1 VKEAHVKTLSRILAA
16 AGLAGSVALVASLSQ
31 PVQTAA
37 FSTIGGSLGTLQ
49 RDFRVFNNFT
59 DVTANNNTTPQTAF
73 PGQLGAV
80 MAIWKGHVE
89 WASEPYAGTG
99 AWDGASS
106 NPVLGS
112 GGANFDNT
120 FQGLNT
126 SSGGTNDNTHSEL
139 AGSSGGVLAFTET
152 PISTGWRIFYYS
164 SWTWQDGPGS
174 VSSGIDL
181 QGVACHEIGH
191 SLGLGHSSVGG
202 ATMFASISGTG
213 TGQRSIEADDIAGIQ
228 SIYGVKSA
236 TKPHIGSLT
245 GSKDVGGN
253 LIINGTNF
261 TATDNEVWFT
271 KANGDGVP
279 VKVLGVPST
288 AGGTVI
294 NVTVPAGIMDGDV
307 LVKALGTGGAS
318 LSNAWPMD
326 VGAPAGDPPVAV
338 SINPTSGPAG
348 GFTPVTITGT
358 GFTGVTQ
365 VSFDGVPAESFTVDS
380 NTQISAVT
388 PPGTLLAAADVTVSD
403 PEGSS
408 TLTDAYIYMFNP
420 NPAISTVT
428 PNAGG
433 IAGGTEVTITGASVV
448 GVTSVTFGGVPG
460 TNLEID
466 SATQLTVVTP
476 AHAAGAVDVTA
487 NGAGSSTIV
496 NGYTYV
502 DTGTFVN
509 LGPGKGGVLGVPVF
523 SGTGDLSAGGSG
535 FTLQLS
541 NAFPL
546 QPISLFVSLS
556 AGSVPFKGGTF
567 IPVPIITSLSFTSDV
582 FGGLTLPAQMPAGT
596 PSLSFVLQFWCADP
610 IATFGLSGSNG
621 LQCIMP

>member
-1 VKEAHVKTLSRILAA
+1 MKTLSRILAA

-59 DVTANNNTTPQTAF
+59 DATANNNTTPQTAF

-120 FQGLNT
+120 FQGT
-126 SSGGTNDNTHSEL
+126 ATTSGGTNDNVHSEL

-191 SLGLGHSSVGG
+191 TLGLGHSSVGG

-236 TKPHIGSLT
+236 TKPHIGSLG
-245 GSKDVGGN
+245 GSKDIGGN
-253 LIINGTNF
+253 LIINGSNF

-271 KANGDGVP
+271 KASGDGVP
-279 VKVLGVPST
+279 VKVLAVPST

-326 VGAPAGDPPVAV
+326 IGAPAGDPPVAV

-365 VSFDGVPAESFTVDS
+365 VTFDGVPAESFTVNS

-420 NPAISTVT
+420 NPAISAVT
-428 PNAGG
+428 PNVGG

-476 AHAAGAVDVTA
+476 AHAPGAVDVTA

-496 NGYTYV
+496 GGYTYV
-502 DTGTFVN
+502 DTGSFVN
-509 LGPGKGGVLGVPVF
+509 LGPGKGGVLGVPVL
-523 SGTGDLSAGGSG
+523 SGTGDLSAGSGTG

-541 NAFPL
+541 NAFPM
-546 QPISLFVSLS
+546 QPITLFVSLS

-582 FGGLTLPAQMPAGT
+582 FGGLTLPAAMPAGT
-596 PSLSFVLQFWCADP
+596 PSLSFVLQYWCADP

-621 LQCIMP
+621 LQCIM